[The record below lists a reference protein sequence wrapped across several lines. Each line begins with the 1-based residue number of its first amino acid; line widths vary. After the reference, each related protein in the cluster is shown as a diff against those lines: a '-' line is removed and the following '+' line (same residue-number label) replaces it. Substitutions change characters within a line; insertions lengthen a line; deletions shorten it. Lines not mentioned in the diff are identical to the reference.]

1 MSDFEKPQS
10 ENPDTGWERRL
21 LEQLA
26 LETLKEQKRRRWGI
40 FFKFTFLLLF
50 WERYT
55 IFQNF
60 SDATENPGPHT
71 ALVEIERLYR
81 C

>member
-26 LETLKEQKRRRWGI
+26 FESLKEQRLRRRWNI
-40 FFKFTFLLLF
+40 F
-50 WERYT
+50 
-55 IFQNF
+55 
-60 SDATENPGPHT
+60 
-71 ALVEIERLYR
+71 
-81 C
+81 